1 MYIGRNIEGR
11 YDVRVLHISRTM
23 GQGGAEKVVLG
34 LAQLLVD
41 QGDKAV
47 VASCGGIHEQ
57 DLQRMHVHHYR
68 IDDIEKKT
76 PMTIAKTMV
85 MLNHIVRN
93 EKIEVVHS
101 HHRMA
106 ALYARLLKVI
116 NPELKL
122 IYTAHNVF
130 FDKKILT
137 KAALSE
143 STIVAVGDS
152 VKKNLVSVF
161 GVNSN
166 RIIRIYNGVKPEEV
180 ANVFCSKIV
189 SWKQEGD
196 IIVGLIGRLTA
207 QKGVDTFIHAL
218 SFVRGKV
225 SNIRGIIIGEGE
237 EREYLKNL
245 IREKKLEEYLFMA
258 GYQENISAWIR
269 QMDFVVMPSRW
280 EGFPLLP
287 LEVFT
292 EGKTMIAS
300 DIEGIGETI
309 KNGETGILI
318 PPDNIEKWASAIMKL
333 ALSEDLREQLG
344 EKGKKFID
352 KNFTYDSFLKAYY
365 KLYQTI
371 WKKVYK

>member
-1 MYIGRNIEGR
+1 M
-11 YDVRVLHISRTM
+11 
-23 GQGGAEKVVLG
+23 
-34 LAQLLVD
+34 
-41 QGDKAV
+41 
-47 VASCGGIHEQ
+47 
-57 DLQRMHVHHYR
+57 
-68 IDDIEKKT
+68 
-76 PMTIAKTMV
+76 
-85 MLNHIVRN
+85 
-93 EKIEVVHS
+93 
-101 HHRMA
+101 
-106 ALYARLLKVI
+106 
-116 NPELKL
+116 
-122 IYTAHNVF
+122 
-130 FDKKILT
+130 
-137 KAALSE
+137 
-143 STIVAVGDS
+143 
-152 VKKNLVSVF
+152 
-161 GVNSN
+161 
-166 RIIRIYNGVKPEEV
+166 

>member
-1 MYIGRNIEGR
+1 M
-11 YDVRVLHISRTM
+11 RVLHISRTM

-130 FDKKILT
+130 FI
-137 KAALSE
+137 
-143 STIVAVGDS
+143 
-152 VKKNLVSVF
+152 
-161 GVNSN
+161 
-166 RIIRIYNGVKPEEV
+166 
-180 ANVFCSKIV
+180 
-189 SWKQEGD
+189 
-196 IIVGLIGRLTA
+196 
-207 QKGVDTFIHAL
+207 
-218 SFVRGKV
+218 
-225 SNIRGIIIGEGE
+225 
-237 EREYLKNL
+237 
-245 IREKKLEEYLFMA
+245 
-258 GYQENISAWIR
+258 
-269 QMDFVVMPSRW
+269 
-280 EGFPLLP
+280 
-287 LEVFT
+287 
-292 EGKTMIAS
+292 
-300 DIEGIGETI
+300 
-309 KNGETGILI
+309 
-318 PPDNIEKWASAIMKL
+318 
-333 ALSEDLREQLG
+333 
-344 EKGKKFID
+344 
-352 KNFTYDSFLKAYY
+352 
-365 KLYQTI
+365 
-371 WKKVYK
+371 